1 MEKILSQDE
10 VDALLGGV
18 VSGDVDTT
26 PKDEPVAGARP
37 YDLQHQ
43 ERIIRGRMPT
53 LDMINDRFIRL
64 QSVSWGNTL
73 RKVIDFTIVSTQI
86 VKFGEV
92 LKKFPLPSSLN
103 IFHMDPLRGHGLFVM
118 DAMLVYLL
126 VDHFFGGSGQTHVKP
141 EGRDFTLIQQ
151 RIIKTVVNLAVADLA
166 KAWEPVQKV
175 TIQHVRS
182 ESNPQ
187 FGMVVS
193 VSEIVVAVKFQ
204 VQIEDNTRDLF
215 LVYPYAMLEPIKEK
229 LYSGLISD
237 HLEQDLPWANR
248 FKDQLQHCSVQATVR
263 LGTAKVRVRDVL
275 NFVPGDVLVLEQSPG
290 DPIDCFVEGQ
300 LKFQGSAVVLKGNQ
314 AVRVSRVL
322 LGAM

>member
-18 VSGDVDTT
+18 VAGDVDTT
-26 PKDEPVAGARP
+26 PKEESPEGARP
-37 YDLQHQ
+37 YDLQNQ

-73 RKVIDFTIVSTQI
+73 RKVIDFTIVSTQV
-86 VKFGEV
+86 VKLGEI

-126 VDHFFGGSGQTHVKP
+126 VDHFFGGNAQTHVKP

-151 RIIKTVVNLAVADLA
+151 RIIKAITSLAIADLA
-166 KAWEPVQKV
+166 KAWEPVQQVK
-175 TIQHVRS
+175 IQHVRS

-187 FGMVVS
+187 FAMVVS
-193 VSEIVVAVKFQ
+193 ASEIVVAVKFQ
-204 VQIEDNTRDLF
+204 VQIEENQRDLF
-215 LVYPYAMLEPIKEK
+215 IVYPYAMLEPIKEK

-248 FKDQLQHCSVQATVR
+248 FKEQLQDCYVQAMVR

-275 NFVPGDVLVLEQSPG
+275 NFTPGDVLVLDQSPG
-290 DPIDCFVEGQ
+290 DPIDCFVEG
-300 LKFQGSAVVLKGNQ
+300 LPKFQGNAVVLKGNQ
-314 AVRVSRVL
+314 AFRVSRVL
-322 LGAM
+322 S